1 MKKKKN
7 LIPEN
12 ISFKKLSEFICQI
25 GFYKKNKLLY
35 IISLK
40 HKYN

>member
-12 ISFKKLSEFICQI
+12 ISFKKLSEFIYQI
-25 GFYKKNKLLY
+25 GFYNKKNKLLY

-40 HKYN
+40 HN